1 MTKLERLLPVLRVLR
16 TLVPLAV
23 GLVALVLVI
32 AWVSGFFLEKIPAGA
47 AEAQVR
53 KLAPGTPTDTVHE
66 LTKTYYEE
74 AVGTLKAA
82 SRTEISSRVLA
93 PIEKIHVRAG
103 QAVRSGE
110 VLIELDS
117 RQLITQRSQA
127 QANLTAAEAAFENAQ
142 GDYQRKEKAYA
153 SRAIPKQQLDDAFRN
168 LEVSRANLTHARQ
181 ALAETEVLL
190 SYATIKAPKAGVVV
204 DRLADA
210 GDTAQPGTP
219 LLVLYDPD
227 SLRLEVPVM
236 EDLAGRLHVGDRL
249 TVRIDSLPP
258 EDREVEAVV
267 DEIVPQ
273 AEAAS
278 RSVIVKSKVP
288 RRPGMYEG
296 MFGRLLVP
304 AGKRRHLCLNTAA
317 IQRIGQLEFVD
328 VVGQDEVLER
338 RFIKTGRIGFPGRV
352 EVLSGLEAGERV
364 VLYET
369 PESEQPA
376 PAQGSPDQP
385 EPDLGVHEQGEPSAA
400 TAPDPAADS
409 TGSSPPVPPAVP
421 RPAAVSSPGA

>member
-1 MTKLERLLPVLRVLR
+1 MKKGAWVFALLRGLRVVGP
-16 TLVPLAV
+16 LVIGLV
-23 GLVALVLVI
+23 GLVLVT

-47 AEAQVR
+47 AEAPVR
-53 KLAPGTPTDTVHE
+53 KLPPGTPTDIVHE
-66 LTKTYYEE
+66 VTKTYYEE
-74 AVGTLKAA
+74 AVGTLRAA

-117 RQLITQRSQA
+117 RQLETQRSQA
-127 QANLTAAEAAFENAQ
+127 QANLAAAQAAYENAL

-153 SRAIPKQQLDDAFRN
+153 ARAIPKQQLDDALRN
-168 LEVSRANLTHARQ
+168 VEVSRANLIHSRQ
-181 ALAETEVLL
+181 VLAETEVLL
-190 SYATIKAPKAGVVV
+190 SYATITAPKAGVVV

-210 GDTAQPGTP
+210 GDTAQPGVP

-236 EDLAGRLHVGDRL
+236 ENLAGRIQVGDRL
-249 TVRIDSLPP
+249 KVLIDALPP
-258 EDREVEAVV
+258 EDREVEAEV

-273 AEAAS
+273 AEAAT
-278 RSVIVKSKVP
+278 RSVIVKSRLP
-288 RRPGMYEG
+288 RRKGMYEG

-304 AGKRRHLCLNTAA
+304 AGERRHLCLNTDA

-328 VVGQDEVLER
+328 VVGPGDVLER

-364 VLYET
+364 VLYKR
-369 PESEQPA
+369 PDSQARASAESETAPGGPELPADRPPGADRLETSPPA
-376 PAQGSPDQP
+376 PPASPRA
-385 EPDLGVHEQGEPSAA
+385 G
-400 TAPDPAADS
+400 
-409 TGSSPPVPPAVP
+409 
-421 RPAAVSSPGA
+421 